1 MSSDPISGIQHNSFI
16 TLTYDQVNLPDHA
29 SLEVEHW
36 QLFAKRLRK
45 NVGPFRYY
53 HCGEYGEDTQR
64 PHYHAV
70 IWGQDFLRDRMLY
83 KTSSG
88 HKLYTSKT
96 LDETWQKGKCYIGS
110 VTYESAAYVARY
122 CMKKLN
128 GEKGREAYAVR
139 DPGTGRQLV
148 NTETGEMISRK
159 PPYTTMSK
167 GIGQS
172 WLKKY
177 KSDVY
182 PNDHVITNGNQARP
196 PRYYDNQ
203 LTEIELK
210 SVKSKRTAKAKEH
223 YKNNT
228 HERLET
234 RETCAKAKNNLRTRE
249 PSINSG

>member
-1 MSSDPISGIQHNSFI
+1 MPCYHPATGYLPRDGSKKLTFRKAEGYVDKPVKVSCGQCYGCLLERSRQWAVRCMHETQMSSDPISGIQHNSFI

-96 LDETWQKGKCYIGS
+96 LDETWQKGKC
-110 VTYESAAYVARY
+110 
-122 CMKKLN
+122 
-128 GEKGREAYAVR
+128 
-139 DPGTGRQLV
+139 
-148 NTETGEMISRK
+148 
-159 PPYTTMSK
+159 
-167 GIGQS
+167 
-172 WLKKY
+172 
-177 KSDVY
+177 
-182 PNDHVITNGNQARP
+182 
-196 PRYYDNQ
+196 
-203 LTEIELK
+203 
-210 SVKSKRTAKAKEH
+210 
-223 YKNNT
+223 
-228 HERLET
+228 
-234 RETCAKAKNNLRTRE
+234 
-249 PSINSG
+249 